1 MMRFEVDWHGTA
13 SNAVA
18 EERETVADLRVFI
31 GERNVC
37 EYEESTRSGAGGPER
52 ADHVA
57 VSLYPL
63 AEEIAFSWWRLFGG
77 RDDELRLVDGRCGYA
92 VPDIRMTFDGAGFD
106 AVCRPYDY
114 GAEAGR
120 FFQESSERLSREE
133 AERALADFVDRVVER
148 LDEKRVED
156 CGLRSRWRRVRESRG
171 TAGEAAFC
179 EAAGA
184 LSIDPYDIADSD
196 AGFIKGMGALFTGEP
211 LMELL
216 SGLRGPRLARPALRR
231 ETPERIREAERRPRH
246 KSRLPALV
254 DLREALANTR
264 RPRPGERPWARG
276 HRCAREARHRLD
288 IGAANRFNVTF
299 LAARL
304 GAPGF
309 AAAASIPSGIRAV
322 VRSEAD
328 SVQVHLRAGDRPTSR
343 LFALGRAIG
352 DAVASPPV
360 ARSAVNDLRKASR
373 QAIGRAFAAEFLA
386 PIDEIRSMCEDGR
399 DIGTIASEFGV
410 SEEVVERQLE
420 NEDRIAAAEPDVP
433 SDEP

>member
-1 MMRFEVDWHGTA
+1 MRFEVDWHGTA

-18 EERETVADLRVFI
+18 EERETVADLRVFV
-31 GERNVC
+31 GKRNVC
-37 EYEESTRSGAGGPER
+37 EYEESARGSAGGPER

-57 VSLYPL
+57 VSVYPL
-63 AEEIAFSWWRLFGG
+63 AEEIAFGWWRLFGG

-120 FFQESSERLSREE
+120 FFQESSEQLTREK
-133 AERALADFVDRVVER
+133 AERALADFVDLVVER

-156 CGLRSRWRRVRESRG
+156 CSLRSRWRRVRESRG
-171 TAGEAAFC
+171 DTGEAAFC

-184 LSIDPYDIADSD
+184 LGIDPYDISDSD
-196 AGFIKGMGALFTGEP
+196 AGFIEGMGTLFTGEP

-216 SGLRGPRLARPALRR
+216 SGLRGPRLVRPAFRH
-231 ETPERIREAERRPRH
+231 ETPQRIREAERRPRH
-246 KSRLPALV
+246 KSHLPALV
-254 DLREALANTR
+254 DLRGELTNARQLGL
-264 RPRPGERPWARG
+264 GERPWARG
-276 HRCAREARHRLD
+276 YRCAREARRRLD
-288 IGAANRFNVTF
+288 ISATSRFNVTS

-309 AAAASIPSGIRAV
+309 AAVDSIPSGIRAV
-322 VRSEAD
+322 VRSGAD
-328 SVQVHLRAGDRPTSR
+328 SVQVHLRAGDHPTSR

-352 DAVASPPV
+352 DAVANPSV
-360 ARSAVNDLRKASR
+360 KRSAVNDLRKASR
-373 QAIGRAFAAEFLA
+373 QATGRAFAAEFLA
-386 PIDEIRSMCEDGR
+386 PIGEIWSMCEDGR

-420 NEDRIAAAEPDVP
+420 NEDRIVAACEG
-433 SDEP
+433 